1 MAGLFTSSDLQELPG
16 LTGSGSS
23 AFPMPNIVPAGT
35 PQKDIFAEK
44 QRAGWHK
51 PDDKALEARCDLS
64 VERMTLTPHASI
76 PVLSIWKKSIKG
88 RTLTD
93 IKGDDSMVIYFANH
107 LVPVI
112 KKVLGNYLGAPAASC
127 KSCGGERRSCCNF
140 KPAGG
145 ELPRCMQAP
154 TWAIV
159 PSPKRRHLTQNFAC
173 RIAAEIGSRLGIP
186 YYEDVALAHTRQR
199 VNVEFDLGTLPPEP
213 NLIIF
218 DDFVTTGSTLSAMY
232 RLLEPL
238 GKNLFFVV
246 GINNNL

>member
-1 MAGLFTSSDLQELPG
+1 MSLFSLDEVKALSEQSSPG
-16 LTGSGSS
+16 N
-23 AFPMPNIVPAGT
+23 AAVPV
-35 PQKDIFAEK
+35 KDIFAEK

-64 VERMTLTPHASI
+64 VERMTMTPHASI

-93 IKGDDSMVIYFANH
+93 IKADDEMVNYFADH
-107 LVPVI
+107 LTPVI
-112 KKVLGNYLGAPAASC
+112 KRVLGNYLSNGH
-127 KSCGGERRSCCNF
+127 
-140 KPAGG
+140 
-145 ELPRCMQAP
+145 
-154 TWAIV
+154 WAIV
-159 PSPKRRHLTQNFAC
+159 PSPKRRHLTKNFAC
-173 RIAAEIGSRLGIP
+173 RIASEIGARLQIP
-186 YYEDVALAHTRQR
+186 YYEDVAIAHSRQR
-199 VNVEFDLGTLPPEP
+199 VAVEFDLGTLPPEP

-218 DDFVTTGSTLSAMY
+218 DDFVTTGSTLNAMY

>member
-1 MAGLFTSSDLQELPG
+1 MAGLFSSSDLQGLPG
-16 LTGSGSS
+16 LQSSGSS

-107 LVPVI
+107 LTPVI
-112 KKVLGNYLGAPAASC
+112 QKVLGNYLSSGH
-127 KSCGGERRSCCNF
+127 
-140 KPAGG
+140 
-145 ELPRCMQAP
+145 
-154 TWAIV
+154 WAIV

-218 DDFVTTGSTLSAMY
+218 DDFVTTGSTIAAMK
-232 RLLEPL
+232 RLLDPL

-246 GINNNL
+246 GINNNM